1 MPLVNIWKYMK
12 SNKVFFLLSL
22 AAAVLGT
29 LASFLIGGCT
39 KKSEDQNRI
48 IASKRVK
55 VHIKEPALPPKK
67 AEEKKKTA
75 PSREAAVKT
84 VKAAPSK
91 TQAERKSSA
100 GKEPRV
106 KKPAKAAAAKK
117 APQPRPALRAAA
129 GKKAPS
135 PAPRRKAVKTARPWA
150 VNVASFTHGN
160 DAEKLR
166 KLLIS
171 LGYNAYMT
179 KFVKDG
185 TLFYRIRVGFYPSR
199 EEASAVG
206 RKIAAKYR
214 YVGTPWVVK
223 PGRAEVAAHNK

>member
-1 MPLVNIWKYMK
+1 MNIWKYMK

-29 LASFLIGGCT
+29 LASFLMGGCT
-39 KKSEDQNRI
+39 KKSEDQNRV

-55 VHIKEPALPPKK
+55 VNIKEPSVPAGL
-67 AEEKKKTA
+67 AAKKK
-75 PSREAAVKT
+75 KT
-84 VKAAPSK
+84 VKAEAARAKEHAPTAMAAK
-91 TQAERKSSA
+91 ETARPAVAE
-100 GKEPRV
+100 
-106 KKPAKAAAAKK
+106 KPAQA
-117 APQPRPALRAAA
+117 
-129 GKKAPS
+129 
-135 PAPRRKAVKTARPWA
+135 PAPRVARAPAPRPVAKARPSKKAQRATARKTSRPWA
-150 VNVASFTHGN
+150 VNVASFTHGR

-185 TLFYRIRVGFYPSR
+185 TLFYRIRVGFYPTR
-199 EEASAVG
+199 EEAAAVG

-214 YVGTPWVVK
+214 YVGTPWAVK
-223 PGRAEVAAHNK
+223 PGRTEVASHIR